1 MALWVPFL
9 FGAAVGALLGFLI
22 GRQHRPAPLRPP
34 APTPR
39 PPVAGGNPVTHVA
52 LDERSANVLNAL
64 NNRLAAI
71 GALTDLLSGGALD
84 PDRARA
90 LAPLHGEVRRAA
102 EITEHV
108 LELAEHPQGATEPRE
123 PRALLEPC

>member
-9 FGAAVGALLGFLI
+9 FGVAVGALLGFLI

-39 PPVAGGNPVTHVA
+39 PPTAGGNPVTHVA

-71 GALTDLLSGGALD
+71 SALTDLLPGSALD
-84 PDRARA
+84 PERAR
-90 LAPLHGEVRRAA
+90 PPTPPHGEVRPAA
-102 EITEHV
+102 RTPHH
-108 LELAEHPQGATEPRE
+108 LLRLSAHPQGP
-123 PRALLEPC
+123 